1 LSARQ
6 VAQPQISDPD
16 TNEPFHFVTDRK
28 KHPPD
33 LLINSL
39 TQDNTQS
46 RLPD

>member
-6 VAQPQISDPD
+6 IAQSQISDPD
-16 TNEPFHFVTDRK
+16 TNEAFHFVTDRK
-28 KHPPD
+28 KHPAD

-39 TQDNTQS
+39 AQNNTQS